1 MATLDWDGLVFYD
14 QQIKKHI
21 ENKLVDAGISKDEL
35 DKILD
40 KYASKTYVADE
51 IAKATT
57 SVDLTGYAKTSDVD
71 TKLANYVKKNDAFSG
86 SYNDL
91 TDKPNIP
98 NVSNLATKTEV
109 TTHTDDT
116 SIHVTSAE
124 KSKWNAKAELSDI
137 PSLTNYAT
145 KTFVTDEIAK
155 ASTGSTVDLTAYA
168 KKVDVDSALN
178 AKVDKVT
185 GKSLVSDTEIARLAT
200 INNYDDTDVKRSIN
214 TKASISDVNA
224 HTSDNSIHITSA
236 ERTKWN
242 NKAEITD
249 IPSLTNYA
257 TKTYVTDEI
266 VKASTS
272 GTVDLSG
279 YAKTVDVNASL
290 DTKVDKVSGKS
301 LISDTEI
308 ARLKLVDNYDDTSI
322 KSSITNI
329 NTQLNTKANK
339 SELFSGSYNDLTDK
353 PNIPNVT
360 GKADKTY
367 VDTELAKKA
376 NKSELFNG
384 DYNNL
389 TNKPTIPNVTG
400 KADKTYV
407 DTELAKK
414 ANKSELFSGSYNDL
428 TDKPNIPNISNLA
441 TKTELNNHISSTKHI
456 TDNERT
462 KWNGYNDTINTMKT
476 NFEDG
481 VNTIYNAVVAKG
493 VTPSDKSPSNV
504 AKAIESLVIKEKGQ
518 LLLKFKSSSFD
529 KLPAPKFNDDNSYNY
544 TCEDTDNG
552 DGTYTR
558 SIYGA
563 KKINQICFYGDKN
576 KDWFNSLEYTANV
589 KIVSAE
595 DMFFTCGNLES
606 VNLNNIDTSECQSFN
621 NMFNGCKSLTS
632 LDVSNFNTLRV
643 TEMMMMFNRCESLTS
658 LDLSN
663 FNTSQVFDM
672 SYMFSGCRSL
682 ASLDIRNF
690 SSASLTDYSYMFNNV
705 PSTCVVYVDKTKF
718 TKTEAECGFK
728 GTFTDVSQQG

>member
-353 PNIPNVT
+353 PNIPN
-360 GKADKTY
+360 
-367 VDTELAKKA
+367 
-376 NKSELFNG
+376 
-384 DYNNL
+384 
-389 TNKPTIPNVTG
+389 
-400 KADKTYV
+400 
-407 DTELAKK
+407 
-414 ANKSELFSGSYNDL
+414 
-428 TDKPNIPNISNLA
+428 ISNLA

>member
-14 QQIKKHI
+14 KQIKKHI

-40 KYASKTYVADE
+40 KYASKTYVSDE
-51 IAKATT
+51 IAKVSTAGI
-57 SVDLTGYAKTSDVD
+57 DLTIYAKTSDVD
-71 TKLANYVKKNDAFSG
+71 AKLNNYIKKTDAFSG

-98 NVSNLATKTEV
+98 NVSNLATKTEI

-116 SIHVTSAE
+116 SIHVTSVE
-124 KSKWNAKAELSDI
+124 KSKWNNKAEITDI

-155 ASTGSTVDLTAYA
+155 ASTSGTVDLSGYA
-168 KKVDVDSALN
+168 KIVDVN
-178 AKVDKVT
+178 ASLDTKVDKVS
-185 GKSLVSDTEIARLAT
+185 GKSLISDTEIARLAT

-214 TKASISDVNA
+214 AKASTSDLTA
-224 HTSDNSIHITSA
+224 HTSDSSIHITSS
-236 ERTKWN
+236 ERAKWN
-242 NKAEITD
+242 AKAELSD

-279 YAKTVDVNASL
+279 YAKTADVNSAL
-290 DTKVDKVSGKS
+290 DAKVDKVNGKS
-301 LISDTEI
+301 LVSNTEI
-308 ARLKLVDNYDDTSI
+308 ARLATINNYDDTSI
-322 KSSITNI
+322 KSSIANI

-376 NKSELFNG
+376 NKSELF
-384 DYNNL
+384 
-389 TNKPTIPNVTG
+389 
-400 KADKTYV
+400 
-407 DTELAKK
+407 
-414 ANKSELFSGSYNDL
+414 SGSYNDL
-428 TDKPNIPNISNLA
+428 TDKPVIPNVNGYA
-441 TKTELNNHISSTKHI
+441 KTADVDAKFNVHISSKKHI
-456 TDNERT
+456 TDSERT
-462 KWNGYNDTINTMKT
+462 KWNGYNDIINTMKT

-504 AKAIESLVIKEKGQ
+504 AKAIESLVIKEKGK

-558 SIYGA
+558 SIYGT
-563 KKINQICFYGDKN
+563 KEINQICFYQDKN
-576 KDWFNSLEYTANV
+576 KDWFKSLEYTGNI
-589 KIVSAE
+589 KIVSAKN
-595 DMFFTCGNLES
+595 MFFTCGNLES
-606 VNLNNIDTSECQSFN
+606 VNLNNIDTSECQSFESA
-621 NMFNGCKSLTS
+621 FNGCKSLTS

-643 TEMMMMFNRCESLTS
+643 TDMHMMFNRCESLTS

-663 FNTSQVFDM
+663 FNTSQVYDM
-672 SYMFSGCRSL
+672 MYMFSGCRSL
-682 ASLDIRNF
+682 ISLDIRNF
-690 SSASLTDYSYMFNNV
+690 SSASLTDCSSMFSGV
-705 PSTCVVYVDKTKF
+705 PSNCKIYVDKTKF

-728 GTFTDVSQQG
+728 GTFTDVSTQG

>member
-493 VTPSDKSPSNV
+493 VTPLDKSPSSIVN
-504 AKAIESLVIKEKGQ
+504 AIESLTLIISKGP
-518 LLLKFKSSSFD
+518 LLTYTFETGSSIIP
-529 KLPAPKFNDDNSYNY
+529 LLNDDSYY
-544 TCEDTDNG
+544 DHFCEDTDNG
-552 DGTYTR
+552 DGTTTR
-558 SIYGA
+558 KLYVGKEVNKISFG
-563 KKINQICFYGDKN
+563 KKIGTSSITLLNNTKGIKLTSTNGMFENCSKLRFIKLSNLDTSQVTDMSNMFYGC
-576 KDWFNSLEYTANV
+576 T
-589 KIVSAE
+589 
-595 DMFFTCGNLES
+595 
-606 VNLNNIDTSECQSFN
+606 
-621 NMFNGCKSLTS
+621 SLTS
-632 LDVSNFNTLRV
+632 LPVGIEV
-643 TEMMMMFNRCESLTS
+643 KPV
-658 LDLSN
+658 
-663 FNTSQVFDM
+663 Q
-672 SYMFSGCRSL
+672 
-682 ASLDIRNF
+682 
-690 SSASLTDYSYMFNNV
+690 
-705 PSTCVVYVDKTKF
+705 P
-718 TKTEAECGFK
+718 
-728 GTFTDVSQQG
+728 